1 MLRVEALGLDASP
14 RRWASAP
21 ASTRPR
27 TPSRAC
33 AALGFGFVE
42 VGTITAVP
50 QEGNPR
56 PRVWR
61 LPEQRALV
69 NAMGFP
75 NPGAAVA
82 ARALAKRSG
91 RGVVGVNIGKS
102 KVAALADAAEDYRAS
117 ARRLA
122 PHADF
127 VVLNVSSPN
136 TPGLR
141 DLQTVESLRAAR
153 RPRSA
158 TRSPC

>member
-1 MLRVEALGLDASP
+1 MLRVEALGLTFASP
-14 RRWASAP
+14 LGVGAGLDKTAHAFEGLR
-21 ASTRPR
+21 
-27 TPSRAC
+27 
-33 AALGFGFVE
+33 ALGFGFVE

-102 KVAALADAAEDYRAS
+102 KVAPLADAAEDYRRVS
-117 ARRLA
+117 AACWLRT
-122 PHADF
+122 PT
-127 VVLNVSSPN
+127 SS
-136 TPGLR
+136 
-141 DLQTVESLRAAR
+141 
-153 RPRSA
+153 
-158 TRSPC
+158 C